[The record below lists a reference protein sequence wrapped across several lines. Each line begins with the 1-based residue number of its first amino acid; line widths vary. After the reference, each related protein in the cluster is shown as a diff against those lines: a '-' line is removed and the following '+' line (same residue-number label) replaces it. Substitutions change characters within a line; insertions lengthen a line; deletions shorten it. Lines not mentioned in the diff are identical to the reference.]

1 MGPCNGG
8 RGCSRRG
15 LRHTSTMVLLITAW
29 LIVAII
35 LLAVD
40 VRESVRKT
48 RGKRNPWGR
57 AMIWAFALGLMAFA
71 IFWFTH

>member
-1 MGPCNGG
+1 
-8 RGCSRRG
+8 
-15 LRHTSTMVLLITAW
+15 MVLLITAW
-29 LIVAII
+29 LIGAII

-48 RGKRNPWGR
+48 QEKRSRWGR
-57 AMIWAFALGLMAFA
+57 AMIWAFALGLMLFA